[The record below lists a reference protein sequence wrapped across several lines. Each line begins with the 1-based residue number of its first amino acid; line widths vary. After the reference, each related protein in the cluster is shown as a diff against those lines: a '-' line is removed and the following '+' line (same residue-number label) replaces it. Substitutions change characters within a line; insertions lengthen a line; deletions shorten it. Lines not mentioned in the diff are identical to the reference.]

1 MATIFISIASYKDEE
16 LVNTIKD
23 IISNAEHPDNL
34 RFGICFQDEP
44 DNIKKLDEYINDKRF
59 KIINVHYNE
68 TKGCCWAR
76 SIIQKLYDNETYTL
90 QLDSHHRFVKNWDT
104 LLINMFLDL
113 KKDGVDKPL
122 ITTYL
127 PSYNPANDPQ
137 DRVMCPWS
145 IRLDK
150 VIENNILLFIPDYI
164 MNHKELTKPIKGDFF
179 SGHFSFTSGNFCN
192 EIPYDDNLY
201 FIGEEINISLRSYTH
216 GYEIY
221 YPHILVA
228 WHEYTRTYRTKHWDD
243 DKEWWKTDQKSKQYF
258 TLFLNNDKSVE
269 EKFKLGKVKD
279 ITTYPHY
286 NLLYNTINI

>member
-1 MATIFISIASYKDEE
+1 MSTIFISIASYKDEE
-16 LVNTIKD
+16 LIYTIKD
-23 IISNAEHPDNL
+23 IIYNAEHPNNL
-34 RFGICFQDEP
+34 RFGICFQD
-44 DNIKKLDEYINDKRF
+44 DNIHKLDEYVNDKRF
-59 KIINVHYNE
+59 KIINIHYSE

-76 SIIQKLYDNETYTL
+76 SLIQKLYNNETYTL

-127 PSYNPANDPQ
+127 PSYNPKNDPQ

-145 IRLDK
+145 IKFDK
-150 VIENNILLFIPDYI
+150 MIENNIFLFIPDYI
-164 MNHKELTKPIKGDFF
+164 MNHNELTKPIKGYFF
-179 SGHFSFTSGNFCN
+179 SGHFSFTTGNFCN

-201 FIGEEINISLRSYTH
+201 FIGEEINISLRSYTY

-221 YPHILVA
+221 YPHILFA
-228 WHEYTRTYRTKHWDD
+228 WHEYTRSYRTKQWDD
-243 DKEWWKTDQKSKQYF
+243 DKEWWKKDQKSKQHF
-258 TLFLNNDKSVE
+258 SLFLNNDDSVE

-279 ITTYPHY
+279 ITTYPY
-286 NLLYNTINI
+286 YKLLYNIINI

>member
-1 MATIFISIASYKDEE
+1 MSTIFISIASYRDSE
-16 LVNTIKD
+16 LINTIKD
-23 IISNAEHPDNL
+23 ILINAEHPNNL
-34 RFGICFQDEP
+34 RFGICFQD
-44 DNIKKLDEYINDKRF
+44 DDINKLEEYVNDKRF
-59 KIINVHYNE
+59 KIINIHYSI

-76 SIIQKLYDNETYTL
+76 SMVQKLYDNETYTL

-104 LLINMFLDL
+104 ILIDMFLNL

-127 PSYNPANDPQ
+127 PSYNPNNDPQ
-137 DRVMCPWS
+137 DRIMCPWS
-145 IRLDK
+145 IKLDK

-179 SGHFSFTSGNFCN
+179 SGHFSFTHGNFCN

-228 WHEYTRTYRTKHWDD
+228 WHEYTRKHRTKHWDD
-243 DKEWWKTDQKSKQYF
+243 DKEWWKKDKKSKQYF
-258 TLFLNNDKSVE
+258 SLFLNNDISLE

-279 ITTYPHY
+279 ISTYPHY
-286 NLLYNTINI
+286 NLLYNNINI

>member
-1 MATIFISIASYKDEE
+1 MSTIFISIASYRDSD
-16 LVNTIKD
+16 LINTIKD
-23 IISNAEHPDNL
+23 ILFNAENPNNL
-34 RFGICFQDEP
+34 RFGICFQD
-44 DNIKKLDEYINDKRF
+44 DDIHKLEEYVNDKRF
-59 KIINVHYNE
+59 KIINIHYTE

-76 SIIQKLYDNETYTL
+76 SITQKLYNNETYTL

-104 LLINMFLDL
+104 ILIDMFLDL

-127 PSYNPANDPQ
+127 PSFNPNNDPQ

-179 SGHFSFTSGNFCN
+179 SGHFSFTHGFFCN

-221 YPHILVA
+221 SPHILVA

-243 DKEWWKTDQKSKQYF
+243 DKEWWKKDKKSKEYF
-258 TLFLNNDKSVE
+258 GLFLNNNDLIE

-279 ITTYPHY
+279 ISTYPHY